1 MPIPFLP
8 FTDEQMF
15 PIVQAVIPAWALL
28 VFAPRWSKTRTVVA
42 LTILFYSILYLLLM
56 VNAYTSGTVGASD
69 MNTLPGVRRL
79 LGHKMV
85 TFAAW
90 VHYIAFGEYLC
101 CCATAQMIHLPC

>member
-1 MPIPFLP
+1 MPLPFLP

-69 MNTLPGVRRL
+69 MNTLPG
-79 LGHKMV
+79 
-85 TFAAW
+85 
-90 VHYIAFGEYLC
+90 
-101 CCATAQMIHLPC
+101 